1 MRQRGQP
8 GCWQVDWT
16 TDWFDWIAHTPN
28 CQQPWGN
35 NLNAPTVFG
44 FKESM
49 VDVCHQHGGYGGD
62 PGGACMSAHLNILRL
77 APQDWNVCRNV
88 EWMHCVVQRQGC
100 WGGGCTS
107 EIIFTYSP
115 RELDIEDFNS
125 RPGYYIENDICAQS
139 GLDRTRGHTV
149 HCSGSHPPSRESR
162 HTHRA
167 RVRGRRAT
175 DYLEV
180 CVLNE
185 MCGNHD
191 EIFRVGHGG
200 SFFCAFD
207 AARWA
212 AFGRVLQTM

>member
-1 MRQRGQP
+1 MPSRGSIEP
-8 GCWQVDWT
+8 GDTLYTVAD
-16 TDWFDWIAHTPN
+16 
-28 CQQPWGN
+28 
-35 NLNAPTVFG
+35 PT
-44 FKESM
+44 
-49 VDVCHQHGGYGGD
+49 
-62 PGGACMSAHLNILRL
+62 R
-77 APQDWNVCRNV
+77 
-88 EWMHCVVQRQGC
+88 
-100 WGGGCTS
+100 
-107 EIIFTYSP
+107 
-115 RELDIEDFNS
+115 
-125 RPGYYIENDICAQS
+125 
-139 GLDRTRGHTV
+139 
-149 HCSGSHPPSRESR
+149 RESR
-162 HTHRA
+162 VPPHSRYRA

>member
-1 MRQRGQP
+1 MSCLTGACGERQPTHKFQSLWAPEGWAVRQRGQP

-62 PGGACMSAHLNILRL
+62 PGGACMSANLNILRL

-88 EWMHCVVQRQGC
+88 EWMHCVVQGQGC
-100 WGGGCTS
+100 WGGGCTN

-139 GLDRTRGHTV
+139 GLEPGDT
-149 HCSGSHPPSRESR
+149 
-162 HTHRA
+162 
-167 RVRGRRAT
+167 
-175 DYLEV
+175 L
-180 CVLNE
+180 
-185 MCGNHD
+185 
-191 EIFRVGHGG
+191 
-200 SFFCAFD
+200 
-207 AARWA
+207 
-212 AFGRVLQTM
+212 